1 MNMPTFKDFGITMDK
16 LETAIETVIGKEI
29 MDGVKSCGYY
39 NTPSWHRDAM
49 VKAFVYG
56 TDADSEY
63 VLRAAAT
70 VMDKNGW
77 YALGE

>member
-16 LETAIETVIGKEI
+16 LETAIETVIGKENT
-29 MDGVKSCGYY
+29 DRAKSCRYY
-39 NTPSWHRDAM
+39 HTPSWHKDAM